1 MCENGIKKEY
11 KVVISIDEDI
21 LSRVKVA
28 SDKAHLKRSDFLRL
42 AIARFLEGA
51 ENE

>member
-1 MCENGIKKEY
+1 MCETGILKEH
-11 KVVISIDEDI
+11 KVVISIDEGI

-28 SDKAHLKRSDFLRL
+28 SDKAHLRRSDFLRL
-42 AIARFLEGA
+42 SIAKFLERV

>member
-11 KVVISIDEDI
+11 KVVISIDEGI